1 MARKGDIDSKGIAS
15 RVPMDVYIRLLTRAT
30 SEKKT
35 ISSFLCEILSNE
47 DLTLPTDKLESQNK
61 QLLLII
67 TGLLEVLSR
76 PTIKK
81 IVNENEI
88 VNIFKMDKDLLV
100 KMLQTFRDSGRK

>member
-15 RVPMDVYIRLLTRAT
+15 RVPMDVYIRLLTKAT

-47 DLTLPTDKLESQNK
+47 DLTLSTDKLKSQNE

-67 TGLLEVLSR
+67 TGLTKILFRPSVRKVVEESEV
-76 PTIKK
+76 
-81 IVNENEI
+81 EE
-88 VNIFKMDKDLLV
+88 IFKMDRDLLI
-100 KMLQTFRDSGRK
+100 KILRAFKDSGKN